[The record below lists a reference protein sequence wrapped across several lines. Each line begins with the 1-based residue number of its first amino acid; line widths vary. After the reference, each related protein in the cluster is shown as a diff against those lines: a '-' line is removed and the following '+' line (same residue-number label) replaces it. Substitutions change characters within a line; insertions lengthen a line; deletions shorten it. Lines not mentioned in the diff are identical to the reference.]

1 MGSVCLSTRQPRQA
15 AADAALV
22 KQPCQVRVVPMDRLA
37 SCGPHP
43 AQRLLLMQITRGS
56 HAISD
61 TAQLCCACT
70 CMHNSTCQAGRLAKA
85 PNLCDVSCSA
95 GIWSL
100 SRSFRLRAVDDDT
113 VQQQAP
119 AAEAGAEL
127 LDLPFESDMKSFTG
141 GSTGSI
147 TPAAAAGTMLGPSRL
162 SLEKPSAWSSFG
174 TCMLSSLHHMQ
185 VLLPCMNPNS
195 TQVMSTIC
203 KCRLVSTYS

>member
-1 MGSVCLSTRQPRQA
+1 
-15 AADAALV
+15 
-22 KQPCQVRVVPMDRLA
+22 
-37 SCGPHP
+37 
-43 AQRLLLMQITRGS
+43 
-56 HAISD
+56 
-61 TAQLCCACT
+61 
-70 CMHNSTCQAGRLAKA
+70 MHNSTCQAGRLAKA

-162 SLEKPSAWSSFG
+162 SLKKPSAWSSFG
-174 TCMLSSLHHMQ
+174 TCMLSSLHSDASATALPESQQHTGHVDHMQ
-185 VLLPCMNPNS
+185 MPSCEYL
-195 TQVMSTIC
+195 
-203 KCRLVSTYS
+203 